1 MKNTPLSQHLSTL
14 RLGKTQ
20 PDEPGRSPFEIDTDR
35 ILFCEAFRALA
46 DKTQV
51 HALTGNDYTRS
62 RLTHSLEVSRVGR
75 TLGHR
80 LAQNMALDGFTP
92 GDISHIVAAACL
104 MHDIGN
110 PPFGHVGEDIISNF
124 FRQHPVGLAAIAPCT
139 TAQQLEFQHLEGNA
153 QGFRMV
159 TRLQGWRAKGGLSL
173 TATTLAAAAKYPWAI
188 DCRPEGSRKMKYN
201 FIHEDAEAFTEVAKA
216 TNMHQE
222 ADLRWRRHPLA
233 YLVEA
238 ADDICYLVVDVED
251 ATHLGLLSLAQA
263 EELLLPM
270 VPLLDH
276 ADYHAVT
283 DPQRKLVY
291 LRAKAIGGLIDA
303 MAESWPD
310 ESADVLAGVHPGD
323 LLNRTAMGPH
333 IQHLRHL
340 SREVIYSNRQT
351 PGIQSTATIVL
362 EKMLTLYIQNLT
374 AREEGRGH
382 DADVLQGL
390 EHLPHGR
397 AGWLRGVVDHIC
409 AMTDHRVL
417 REAKRLGISYAG

>member
-1 MKNTPLSQHLSTL
+1 MPLSQHLTTL

-80 LAQNMALDGFTP
+80 LGQNMMLGAFTAT
-92 GDISHIVAAACL
+92 DISHIVAAACL

-110 PPFGHVGEDIISNF
+110 PPFGHVGEDIISDF
-124 FRQHPVGLAAIAPCT
+124 FRTHPVGLAAITPCT
-139 TAQQLEFQHLEGNA
+139 PAQQLEFQHLEGNA

-173 TATTLAAAAKYPWAI
+173 TAATLASAAKYPWAI
-188 DCRPEGSRKMKYN
+188 DCRPKDSRKMKYN
-201 FIHEDAEAFTEVAKA
+201 FIHDDAEAFTEVAKA
-216 TNMHQE
+216 THMHQE

-238 ADDICYLVVDVED
+238 ADDICYLVVDIED
-251 ATHLGLLSLAQA
+251 ATHLGLLTLTQA
-263 EELLLPM
+263 EDMLLPM

-276 ADYHAVT
+276 ADYHAVQ
-283 DPQRKLVY
+283 DPRRKLVY

-310 ESADVLAGVHPGD
+310 AAPAVMAGEHPGD
-323 LLNRTAMGPH
+323 LLNHTAMGPH
-333 IQHLRHL
+333 IQHLRQF
-340 SREVIYSNRQT
+340 SRDVIYSNRQT
-351 PGIQSTATIVL
+351 PGIQLTAQTVL
-362 EKMLTLYIQNLT
+362 EKMLVIYIQNLT

-382 DADVLQGL
+382 DVNVLQGL
-390 EHLPHGR
+390 EHLPRDR
-397 AGWLRGVVDHIC
+397 AGWLRGLIDHLC

-417 REAKRLGISYAG
+417 REAKRLDISYAG